1 MIGSEFDENGIRI
14 NSIKPVFETVYFR
27 QREEADVLCG
37 RFNAKSKDGSRDE
50 LFKLSKKV
58 QILADDV
65 GAGKTWVAMLTL
77 FKILHKRSNKHA
89 LIIAPN
95 DLLARKWVDELKFF
109 RSHYLKK
116 SYSYSIE
123 RIRSVDD
130 FVKRLRVVQ
139 ETKRPNWSEI
149 NGTLKSVEGQEAF
162 FAYCFYQYDV
172 VTEGLDKVI
181 KKVEK
186 DIDKRSLQKFK
197 NWIEVTRLSETAL
210 QFSRVLCQ
218 EEAVQLMT
226 FLRRQRKLYRE
237 DWLDQNNAK
246 KVIDEMKNES
256 SGESGQ
262 SIRGVW
268 RGRLIRIFVEKL
280 ERGDNG
286 TEERK
291 EFLGKFVDVAK
302 IFLSNLRSWKDG
314 SEIKL
319 KDAFRASRH
328 HIFVLRLNDFLDV
341 SNCVFERNGLKS
353 LGLLVVDEAHN
364 WKKGRGKECSRKSVE
379 NFFALKIPFDRAL
392 LVTATPLQLEAKELN
407 QILLRFA
414 RPKDKKDILCLEGTF
429 KDADAHQNKIL
440 TAWQSLDLNESEI
453 LEKSSGEFIE
463 RYGEEFFENPSGC
476 FGVFRRRKQREFW
489 EKCRG
494 SSATGRMVGI
504 VELAKAV
511 IEFRDFL
518 DEIQESLR
526 RYIVK
531 NRRSLNRLVYC
542 GNDVLQT
549 KEEGKHSRLY
559 RAGGLKNDA
568 TLLNLICMRMSARKA
583 LENGELDSRKPRLLR
598 GWTSSFEAVWASA
611 EWKVSRD
618 GHDENERE
626 QLESLFQIVSDP
638 ASHPK
643 MDVTVKLACSALMG
657 AGEKTVVFCERKETV
672 RALHAA
678 IERRLK
684 GELDECFD
692 AHEFTVR
699 DICNVY
705 ERSVKEAGEKGRSDQ
720 AEVEG
725 LWETARVFYE
735 KIFGDASSFEKIDQ
749 KNYDARL
756 FLLIWYLKERLRE
769 QGNVPDGPRK
779 NENEVI
785 EELLGRFFE
794 NDDEKNVDDE
804 VPFKILPVC
813 ELTGDVSDKEKQH
826 AVVKGFSS
834 PVFPLILICSPVS
847 EEGVDMHRYCRRI
860 VLHDLSWNPAKLEQ
874 RIGRVDR
881 RGSLAEVLGKKVL
894 VYVPFLADSYEAFQF
909 ERVLERT
916 ALQELYFGRSEMLA
930 EDSKDKDTQE
940 ETSPSK
946 PLADISP
953 LIQGLFDMD
962 LSTKSQKAGSSDSN
976 PAS

>member
-1 MIGSEFDENGIRI
+1 MTGSEFDGNGIRI
-14 NSIKPVFETVYFR
+14 NSADPLFEDIYPK
-27 QREEADVLCG
+27 QREEAEVLCG
-37 RFNAKSKDGSRDE
+37 RFKAKLKAGSGDE

-77 FKILHKRSNKHA
+77 FKILQKRSNKHA

-109 RSHYLKK
+109 RSHYLRK
-116 SYSYSIE
+116 SYSYSVE

-130 FVKRLRVVQ
+130 FVKRLRTVQ

-149 NGTLKSVEGQEAF
+149 EGALKSVEGQEAF

-172 VTEGLDKVI
+172 VTGGLDKLI
-181 KKVEK
+181 DKVEK
-186 DIDKRSLQKFK
+186 DIDKRALQKFK
-197 NWIEVTRLSETAL
+197 NWIEVTRLSGTAL

-218 EEAVQLMT
+218 EDAVRLMT
-226 FLRRQRKLYRE
+226 FLRRQRRLYGK

-246 KVIDEMKNES
+246 EVIDEMKKES

-262 SIRGVW
+262 SIRGVV

-280 ERGDNG
+280 GGDDKEAG
-286 TEERK
+286 ERK
-291 EFLGKFVDVAK
+291 EFLSGFVDVATT
-302 IFLSNLRSWKDG
+302 FLSNLRASNLRVQKDC
-314 SEIKL
+314 SKNAL
-319 KDAFRASRH
+319 KDAFMASHH
-328 HIFVLRLNDFLDV
+328 HIFVLRLSDFEDV
-341 SNCVFERNGLKS
+341 SNSESERCGLKD

-364 WKKGRGKECSRKSVE
+364 WKSSTRQSVK
-379 NFFALKIPFDRAL
+379 NFFKLQIPYECAL
-392 LVTATPLQLEAKELN
+392 LVTATPLQLKSKELEE
-407 QILLRFA
+407 I
-414 RPKDKKDILCLEGTF
+414 LEGF
-429 KDADAHQNKIL
+429 AKPKAGSCIL
-440 TAWQSLDLNESEI
+440 NLKGKFGKAISLQGKVQEAWQSLDLRESKI
-453 LEKSSGEFIE
+453 LEKCAKEFSEREIDCTEGALRKEQYNFWKRSESSSET
-463 RYGEEFFENPSGC
+463 R
-476 FGVFRRRKQREFW
+476 GVP
-489 EKCRG
+489 
-494 SSATGRMVGI
+494 GI
-504 VELAKAV
+504 VKLAKAV
-511 IEFRDFL
+511 IDFRDFL
-518 DEIQESLR
+518 NGIQESLR
-526 RYIVK
+526 RYIIK
-531 NRRSLNRLVYC
+531 NRRSLNRHVYC

-549 KEEGKHSRLY
+549 EEEGKHSRLY

-618 GHDENERE
+618 GHDEKERE
-626 QLESLFQIVSDP
+626 HLESLFQVVSDP
-638 ASHPK
+638 AAHPK

-672 RALHAA
+672 KALHAA
-678 IERRLK
+678 IECHLK
-684 GELDECFD
+684 RELDECFD
-692 AHEFTVR
+692 THKCTVR
-699 DICNVY
+699 DICSVY
-705 ERSVKEAGEKGRSDQ
+705 ERSLKKAQAKGQSDQ

-735 KIFGDASSFEKIDQ
+735 KIFVDTSSFEEIDQ

-756 FLLIWYLKERLRE
+756 FLLIWYIKKKLDE
-769 QGNVPDGPRK
+769 QGDVPGGPQK
-779 NENEVI
+779 IETKVV
-785 EELLGRFFE
+785 EELLGRLFE
-794 NDDEKNVDDE
+794 KDDGKNADDEN
-804 VPFKILPVC
+804 PFEILPVC
-813 ELTGDVSDKEKQH
+813 ELTGDVSDKEKRH
-826 AVVKGFSS
+826 AVVKRFSS
-834 PVFPLILICSPVS
+834 PVFPLILVCSPVS

-894 VYVPFLADSYEAFQF
+894 VYVPFLADSYEAFQL

-916 ALQELYFGRSEMLA
+916 ALQELYFGRNEMLE
-930 EDSKDKDTQE
+930 EDREDKDAQE
-940 ETSPSK
+940 NASPSK
-946 PLADISP
+946 PLADIGP

-962 LSTKSQKAGSSDSN
+962 LSTKSQKTGSSDSN